1 MTLTQLNH
9 ILKFLLQFTIGG
21 LAIAFLLLFFFPE
34 KFLPVM
40 DRDPNTIPNTTN
52 NPADIVS
59 YNDAIAMAAPAVVNV
74 YARQIRTAQVNPL
87 FQNPLFR
94 RFFGDMTPEQQ
105 INNNIGSGVILN
117 NSGYLLTNAHV
128 ITEADDIQITLN
140 DGRQAEAEVVGIDNE
155 TDLAVLHI
163 ELENLP
169 VATIGNSDM
178 LKVGD
183 VVLAIGNPY
192 NFGQTVTQ
200 GIVSAT
206 RRTRLGIALIEDFIQ
221 TDAAINP
228 GNSGGALINARGDLI
243 GINTAIY
250 SNNGGSQGIGFA
262 IPIDQAIDVMQQLI
276 RKGFVE
282 RGFLGIAM
290 QPVPADIADAL
301 SLANSGI
308 TVTAVFQNSPAAVA
322 GVMPGDIITT
332 VNGNPLI
339 DAQQAV
345 QIISGFTPGEIIN
358 LDIIRGW
365 KRIFISVEVTQR
377 PKVTK

>member
-52 NPADIVS
+52 NPVDIVS
-59 YNDAIAMAAPAVVNV
+59 YNDAISMAAPAVVNV

-243 GINTAIY
+243 GINTAIVF
-250 SNNGGSQGIGFA
+250 NNRGSQGIGIGFA

-345 QIISGFTPGEIIN
+345 QIISGFTP
-358 LDIIRGW
+358 
-365 KRIFISVEVTQR
+365 
-377 PKVTK
+377 